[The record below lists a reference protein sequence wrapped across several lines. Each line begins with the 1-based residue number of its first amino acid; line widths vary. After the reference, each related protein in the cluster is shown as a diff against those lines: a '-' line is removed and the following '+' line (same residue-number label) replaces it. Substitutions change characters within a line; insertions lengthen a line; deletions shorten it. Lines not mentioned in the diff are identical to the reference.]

1 MIGKAKACVGGTS
14 LIGYV
19 IDQKKGY
26 ELERSN
32 LSGQTPSELYRSMQV
47 IQNQNLRC
55 KNNTISI
62 VLSPE
67 IDDGKKL
74 TTEQWKHLSKSAIS
88 ALGVNPEDAQYISF
102 IHTEKEHK
110 HLHIILNRV
119 QDDGKLVKDSYI
131 GKRMQHIAHNL
142 ALDMNLVSAKVI
154 KEEKQKE
161 RKELLKE
168 FRADF
173 RKTHDLVSET
183 FPKDLEEYSNRMK
196 ACGYRV
202 TPTINKQGNIQ
213 GFNIID
219 ENDTKVKLSEVDR
232 KIKLTPEF
240 FELLKLEKQKAKKES
255 ESFEQK
261 IFRSQK
267 RNFKLKM

>member
-32 LSGQTPSELYRSMQV
+32 LSGQTPSEIYTSMQV

-55 KNNTISI
+55 KNNTVSI

-74 TTEQWKHLSKSAIS
+74 TPEQWKRLSKSAIS
-88 ALGVNPEDAQYISF
+88 ELGINPKDAQYISF

-119 QDDGKLVKDSYI
+119 QDDGKLIKDSYI

-154 KEEKQKE
+154 KEDKQKE

-173 RKTHDLVSET
+173 RKVHSQVKET
-183 FPKDLEEYSNRMK
+183 YPKDLEEYSNRMK
-196 ACGYRV
+196 ACGYMII
-202 TPTINKQGNIQ
+202 PTINKQGNIQ
-213 GFNIID
+213 GFNVAD
-219 ENDTKVKLSEVDR
+219 EKQTKVKLSEIDR

-240 FELLKLEKQKAKKES
+240 FDLLRLEKRKEKKAS

-261 IFRSQK
+261 IFRGQK

>member
-1 MIGKAKACVGGTS
+1 MIGKAKACVGGTN
-14 LIGYV
+14 LISY
-19 IDQKKGY
+19 IINQKKGY

-32 LSGQTPSELYRSMQV
+32 LSGQTPSELYSSMQV

-67 IDDGKKL
+67 IDDGKKM
-74 TTEQWKHLSKSAIS
+74 TTDQWKHLSKSAIS
-88 ALGVNPEDAQYISF
+88 ELGINPENAQYISF

-119 QDDGKLVKDSYI
+119 QDNGKLIKDNYI

-142 ALDMNLVSAKVI
+142 ALDMNLISAKIV
-154 KEEKQKE
+154 KEEKQRE

-173 RKTHDLVSET
+173 RKAHRQVKET
-183 FPKDLEEYSNRMK
+183 YPKDLEEYSNRMK
-196 ACGYRV
+196 ACGY
-202 TPTINKQGNIQ
+202 TIIPTINKQGNIQ
-213 GFNIID
+213 GFNVVD
-219 ENDTKVKLSEVDR
+219 EKDTKLKLSEIDR
-232 KIKLTPEF
+232 KIKLTSKF
-240 FELLKLEKQKAKKES
+240 FKLLNLEKRKAPKES
-255 ESFEQK
+255 KLFEQK
-261 IFRSQK
+261 IFRNQK
-267 RNFKLKM
+267 RNVKLKM

>member
-1 MIGKAKACVGGTS
+1 
-14 LIGYV
+14 
-19 IDQKKGY
+19 
-26 ELERSN
+26 
-32 LSGQTPSELYRSMQV
+32 
-47 IQNQNLRC
+47 
-55 KNNTISI
+55 
-62 VLSPE
+62 
-67 IDDGKKL
+67 
-74 TTEQWKHLSKSAIS
+74 
-88 ALGVNPEDAQYISF
+88 
-102 IHTEKEHK
+102 
-110 HLHIILNRV
+110 
-119 QDDGKLVKDSYI
+119 
-131 GKRMQHIAHNL
+131 
-142 ALDMNLVSAKVI
+142 
-154 KEEKQKE
+154 
-161 RKELLKE
+161 
-168 FRADF
+168 
-173 RKTHDLVSET
+173 
-183 FPKDLEEYSNRMK
+183 MK